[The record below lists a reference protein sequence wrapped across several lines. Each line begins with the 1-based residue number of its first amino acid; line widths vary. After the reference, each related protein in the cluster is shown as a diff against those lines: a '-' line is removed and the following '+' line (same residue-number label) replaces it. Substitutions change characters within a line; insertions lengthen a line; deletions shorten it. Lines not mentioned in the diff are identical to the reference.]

1 MPVKF
6 GVWSRVGE
14 RVMLTAADIDALRT
28 ATHNDPFAVL
38 GPHRSARGHC
48 TIRVFLPGA
57 SQVTAVAIDARYC
70 KQLQRRADSD
80 LFEADVDAAWAHRYR
95 LRVAWQNGGEALLED
110 PYRFGSLLAD
120 TDLWLFA
127 EGTLLRP
134 CEVLGARLL
143 ELDGVAGTAFAVW
156 APQASRVS
164 VVGDFNHWDGRRH
177 PMRRRHPT
185 GIWEIFLPGVAA
197 GVRYKYELRSAA
209 GELLPQKADPYALR
223 AELRPATA
231 SIVAPL
237 PPRVRLPAQ
246 RQRANARDA
255 PISIYEVHAASWRR
269 PTGSADGVLDWDA
282 LAEQLIPYVSELGF
296 THVELLPITEH
307 PLDGSWGYQPIGLYA
322 LTARHGDAAAFR
334 RFVERCHAAEL
345 GVLLDWVPAHFPADA
360 HGLARFDGSPLYEYA
375 DPREG
380 VHRDWNTLIYDFGKP
395 EVCGFLAGSA
405 LHWLERFGIDG
416 LRVDAVASMLYRDYS
431 RPPGEWLPNVHGG
444 RENLQAMAFLRH
456 LNEVVG
462 RECPGAVT
470 IAEESTAFPAVSRPT
485 YLGGL
490 GFHYKWNI
498 GWMNDSLRY
507 IAREPNHRGYH
518 ENELAFSFM
527 YAFSENFLLPISHDE
542 VVHGKG
548 SLLGRMPGDP
558 WQRFANLRAYLG
570 FMFAHPGKKLMFMG
584 CEFAQP
590 QEWDHAG
597 ELSWSL
603 LQRPEHRGVQHLVRD
618 LNHLYRSTPALH
630 ELDAEATGFEWLMRY
645 SAAHSIHAFLRRGR
659 DPKTAML
666 VVCNFTPT
674 AHEHFRV
681 GVPGPGTAL
690 ERLNTDS
697 ACYGGS
703 DVVNELAARAV
714 EVQPEPGRAWAISV
728 RLPPLA
734 VLFMHWE
741 SQ

>member
-1 MPVKF
+1 
-6 GVWSRVGE
+6 
-14 RVMLTAADIDALRT
+14 MLAEADVDALRS

-38 GPHRSARGHC
+38 GPHRAAEGRYA
-48 TIRVFLPGA
+48 IRVFLPGA
-57 SQVTAVAIDARYC
+57 SQVTAVAIDSKHR
-70 KQLQRRADSD
+70 KRLQRRAGSD
-80 LFEADVDAAWAHRYR
+80 LFEADVDAAWAQRYR
-95 LRVAWQNGGEALLED
+95 LKVEWQSGGDSLLED
-110 PYRFGSLLAD
+110 PYRFGAFLAD

-134 CEVLGARLL
+134 CEALGARSL

-156 APQASRVS
+156 APRASRVS
-164 VVGDFNHWDGRRH
+164 VVGDFNLWDGRRH

-209 GELLPQKADPYALR
+209 GELLPQKADPYALQ

-246 RQRANARDA
+246 RQRANALDA

-269 PTGSADGVLDWDA
+269 PGGSAGAVLEWDA
-282 LAEQLIPYVSELGF
+282 FADELIPYVSELGF

-307 PLDGSWGYQPIGLYA
+307 PFDGSWGYQPIGLYA
-322 LTARHGDAAAFR
+322 PTARHGDAAGFR
-334 RFVERCHAAEL
+334 RFVERCHAAGL

-360 HGLARFDGSPLYEYA
+360 HGLARFDGSSLYEYA

-395 EVCGFLAGSA
+395 EVRGFLIGSA

-444 RENLQAMAFLRH
+444 RENLEAMAFLRR

-485 YLGGL
+485 YAGGL
-490 GFHYKWNI
+490 GFHYKWNM

-507 IAREPNHRGYH
+507 IARDPIHRRYH
-518 ENELAFSFM
+518 QDELAFSLM
-527 YAFSENFLLPISHDE
+527 YAFSENFVLPVSHDE

-548 SLLGRMPGDP
+548 SLLGRMPGDT

-570 FMFAHPGKKLMFMG
+570 FMFAHPGKKLLFMG

-590 QEWDHAG
+590 QEWNHDG

-603 LQRPEHRGVQHLVRD
+603 LQQPEHRGVQRLVRD
-618 LNHLYRSTPALH
+618 LNHFYRQTPALY
-630 ELDAEATGFEWLMRY
+630 ERDAEAAGFEWLTHDDA
-645 SAAHSIHAFLRRGR
+645 SHSVYAFLRRGR
-659 DPKTAML
+659 DPKTAVL

-674 AHEHFRV
+674 AHEHYRV
-681 GVPGPGTAL
+681 GVPGPGTAR
-690 ERLNTDS
+690 ECLNTDA

-703 DVVNELAARAV
+703 NVGNESAARAA
-714 EVQPEPGRAWAISV
+714 EAQPAQGRAWSISL

-741 SQ
+741 QQ